1 MRVAVCAAQVPFV
14 HGGAESHVSELVRAL
29 RDHGCDA
36 ELVTLPFKWYP
47 REEIL
52 AHAAAWRLVDLS
64 ESNGR
69 TIDVAIGTKFPS
81 YFVRHPHKVA
91 WLVHQYRAAYEL
103 CGTGYSDF
111 AHVEQDVNLRQRLI
125 ALDREMLGECRRAF
139 AISRTTARRLHDF
152 NGVTVEPLY
161 HPPRLAPRLHEGPS
175 GDYVLCVGRLD
186 ATKRVDLAIRALAAS
201 ATSLRL
207 VVAGTGNERDA
218 LERVAAESGVADR
231 VRFAGAV
238 DDETLIA
245 LYAGAL
251 ATVFVPYDEDLGY
264 VTLESFLAGKPV
276 VTTHDSGGPLEFVT
290 HDVNGLVCEAS
301 AEAIGAALSRLRTN
315 VALARELGHAGLE
328 RARTITWDGVVERLL
343 GDDEMPAGGRA
354 RPVGGGR

>member
-1 MRVAVCAAQVPFV
+1 VKRIAVCAAQVPFV
-14 HGGAESHVSELVRAL
+14 RGGAEALVDELVGAL
-29 RDHGCDA
+29 RARGHEA
-36 ELVTLPFKWYP
+36 ELVAVPFKWYP

-52 AHAAAWRLVDLS
+52 AHAAAWRLLDLS

-103 CGTGYSDF
+103 CGTEFSDF

-125 ALDREMLGECRRAF
+125 GLDREMLGECRRAF
-139 AISRTTARRLHDF
+139 AISGTVARRLRDF
-152 NGVTVEPLY
+152 NGVAVEPLY
-161 HPPRLAPRLHEGPS
+161 HPPRLAPRLHEGRS
-175 GDYVLCVGRLD
+175 GDYVLSVGRLD

-201 ATSLRL
+201 GPSLRL
-207 VVAGTGNERDA
+207 VVAGTGNERDV
-218 LERVAAESGVADR
+218 LERVASEAGVTDR

-245 LYAGAL
+245 LYAGAV

-264 VTLESFLAGKPV
+264 VTLESFLAAKPV
-276 VTTHDSGGPLEFVT
+276 VTTADSGGPLEFVE
-290 HDVNGLVCEAS
+290 HDVNGLVCEPSPA
-301 AEAIGAALSRLRTN
+301 AVGDALSRL
-315 VALARELGHAGLE
+315 AGAPA
-328 RARTITWDGVVERLL
+328 RARDLGQAGRARARRITWDGVVERL
-343 GDDEMPAGGRA
+343 AGTD
-354 RPVGGGR
+354 

>member
-1 MRVAVCAAQVPFV
+1 VKRIAVCAAQVPFV
-14 HGGAESHVSELVRAL
+14 RGGAEALVDELVGAL
-29 RDHGCDA
+29 RAHGHEA
-36 ELVTLPFKWYP
+36 ELVAVPFKWYP

-52 AHAAAWRLVDLS
+52 AHAAAWRLLDLS

-161 HPPRLAPRLHEGPS
+161 HPPRLAARLHEGPS

-218 LERVAAESGVADR
+218 LERVASESGVADR

-264 VTLESFLAGKPV
+264 VTLESFLAAKPV
-276 VTTHDSGGPLEFVT
+276 ITASDSGGPREFVE
-290 HDVNGLVCEAS
+290 DGVNGLVCDPS
-301 AEAIGAALSRLRTN
+301 SGAIGDALSRL
-315 VALARELGHAGLE
+315 AAAPA
-328 RARTITWDGVVERLL
+328 RARDLGQAGRARARSITWDGVVERL
-343 GDDEMPAGGRA
+343 
-354 RPVGGGR
+354 VGTD

>member
-81 YFVRHPHKVA
+81 YFVRHPHKVV
-91 WLVHQYRAAYEL
+91 WLLHQYRAAYEL
-103 CGTGYSDF
+103 CGTVYSDL
-111 AHVEQDVNLRQRLI
+111 AHVEQDVGFRERLA
-125 ALDREMLGECRRAF
+125 ALDRQMLTECRRAF
-139 AISRTTARRLHDF
+139 ANSRTVARRLAEF
-152 NGVTVEPLY
+152 NGVSIDPLY
-161 HPPRLAPRLHEGPS
+161 HPPRLAPRLHDGPS
-175 GDYVLCVGRLD
+175 GDYVLSVGRLD
-186 ATKRVDLAIRALAAS
+186 ATKRVDLAIEALAHTDPAV
-201 ATSLRL
+201 RL
-207 VVAGTGNERDA
+207 VVTGEGNERAA
-218 LERVAAESGVADR
+218 LEATATRHGVSHRVE
-231 VRFAGAV
+231 FAGYV
-238 DDETLIA
+238 DDDTLVS

-264 VTLESFLAGKPV
+264 VTLESFLSAKPV
-276 VTTHDSGGPLEFVT
+276 VTTADSGGPLEFVV
-290 HDVNGLVCEAS
+290 DGENGLVCEPV
-301 AEAIGAALSRLRTN
+301 AEHIGAAFARLATDRH
-315 VALARELGHAGLE
+315 LARSLGEAGRD
-328 RARTITWDGVVERLL
+328 RARTITWTGVVERLL
-343 GDDEMPAGGRA
+343 GK
-354 RPVGGGR
+354 